1 MSAYL
6 LFREQKEKSIS
17 KKFYG
22 IFWVSHLW
30 QRLEVNVSVYGAPGD
45 CVFCPAMGKEGERKT
60 RWEGGRETSSPSVVT
75 PIKKWF
81 FRFRE
86 ISKFLR
92 HPKKCLKNK
101 NQMKKKEQIFCIRF
115 TDTGN
120 RNWNIIM
127 SCVHWWQL
135 GQRKKIM
142 KRKIIMC
149 LWEAEIQNDSD
160 AIIIWIAGWPGA
172 AGKSH

>member
-1 MSAYL
+1 MMYHGKRIWGCDQGCNFSTFFAGVFQCIIWTGLQALFEKVLYEVSAYL

-101 NQMKKKEQIFCIRF
+101 NQMKKRSKYFA
-115 TDTGN
+115 
-120 RNWNIIM
+120 
-127 SCVHWWQL
+127 L
-135 GQRKKIM
+135 GSRTQ
-142 KRKIIMC
+142 
-149 LWEAEIQNDSD
+149 ETEIEIS
-160 AIIIWIAGWPGA
+160 
-172 AGKSH
+172 